1 MSLIKKQS
9 ANAALPVRQQR
20 LQVSPYENPE
30 VTLELVGKITSA
42 QPQSDAK
49 LFWEAYNHTWNNTLT
64 DLPEFESLEENGEF
78 VNSSFVQDVNRYT
91 QHIANFLAVHHES
104 PHTQIV
110 LAGGFSSGK
119 SSFLNQ
125 LINQKGLLPTGTK
138 PVSVVKTYLY
148 CDKGTQQLTVQGV
161 NKQGVLVTLDSSV
174 LQAIQHANTS
184 HVHLASVLD
193 KLLVHIPSP
202 ELDGLAFIDTPG
214 YNNSDRANASNQK
227 TDQETALEAFDEGQ
241 VLFWLIDAEKGTT
254 VKEDLEIIAQ
264 FKDRKKVIIFNKADK
279 KGEAACRKIVEDAY
293 KVVEKHLNMDEV
305 VDIMAYSSVDN
316 RIYYSLRK
324 YKSIQT
330 LLQAMR
336 EAPQVPLYALAKEYV
351 ELSFDREIEATQE
364 QIEEWDKEFLEASQE
379 KRKAVE
385 QLQEEKKSVLKLKVN
400 IEQLLTSYTN
410 NVQAVSKL
418 YDLFYATY
426 DWSYKVSNEII
437 NSNNSKFNT
446 HDDINNK
453 CDRLQSAL
461 DRRFAD
467 YQAVNT
473 EYYPNYMDGK
483 NGWFKEWLYEKLDK
497 ALYDYKSAHEKAKE
511 RTASLKERM
520 ANEQKFL
527 VFLQRYKRRFVSAI
541 KAGIDN
547 YLKHRKPTQVSVQ
560 AQHVD
565 VFSAIERRDY
575 KAFLRSFEQGV
586 ELSHTNSAGFT
597 PLTYAAHFGNM
608 AMVQFLIEHEADCA
622 GVDKRGYNAL
632 HTALQVGAKGICEL
646 LLDRHP
652 SLKQVPA
659 APKGQP
665 QSIQDLIAQRDFQAW
680 AEQTFSL

>member
-9 ANAALPVRQQR
+9 ADAALPVRQQL

-125 LINQKGLLPTGTK
+125 LINQKGLLPMGTK

-184 HVHLASVLD
+184 HVHLAAVLD

-279 KGEAACRKIVEDAY
+279 KGEAACRKIVEEAY
-293 KVVEKHLNMDEV
+293 KVVKQRLNMDEV

-330 LLQAMR
+330 LLQAVR

-364 QIEEWDKEFLEASQE
+364 QIEEWDEAYREASQE
-379 KRKAVE
+379 KRKVVE
-385 QLQEEKKSVLKLKVN
+385 ELQEEKKNAKELKEVV
-400 IEQLLTSYTN
+400 ERLLTLYTS

-418 YDLFYATY
+418 CDLFYATY
-426 DWSYKVSNEII
+426 DWSYDITKKIIESNK
-437 NSNNSKFNT
+437 SKFVT
-446 HDDINNK
+446 HDDINGKCATLQVFLRNK
-453 CDRLQSAL
+453 
-461 DRRFAD
+461 FKE
-467 YQAVNT
+467 YQAVDTTYN
-473 EYYPNYMDGK
+473 PKFMDGE
-483 NGWFKEWLYEKLDK
+483 NEIFKKWLYRNLDYILDVYEGRHKK
-497 ALYDYKSAHEKAKE
+497 AQEL
-511 RTASLKERM
+511 TTSLKKQM

-527 VFLQRYKRRFVSAI
+527 VLLQRYKRRFVSAI
-541 KAGIDN
+541 EAGIDN

-560 AQHVD
+560 AQRVD
-565 VFSAIERRDY
+565 VFAAIERRDY
-575 KAFLRSFEQGV
+575 KAFLRNFEQGV
-586 ELSHTNSAGFT
+586 ELSHTNNAGFT
-597 PLTYAAHFGNM
+597 PLTYAVHFGNM

-665 QSIQDLIAQRDFQAW
+665 QSIQDLIAQHDFQAW